1 MVGTLLQI
9 QVSLSSQTATPAE
22 VSNLDY
28 SLERVIETYNVE
40 LIGQMGNLIQ
50 RIRHD
55 KLIKRLPTPDHVF
68 QMPHQLLDIEK
79 AIHNSL
85 SELPGQ

>member
-1 MVGTLLQI
+1 MVGTLLPI
-9 QVSLSSQTATPAE
+9 QVSLHGCSFGETD
-22 VSNLDY
+22 VSDPDY

-50 RIRHD
+50 RIRQD
-55 KLIKRLPTPDHVF
+55 KLIKRLPSAQDMFRMPDEVL
-68 QMPHQLLDIEK
+68 PTSE
-79 AIHNSL
+79 AIHKSL